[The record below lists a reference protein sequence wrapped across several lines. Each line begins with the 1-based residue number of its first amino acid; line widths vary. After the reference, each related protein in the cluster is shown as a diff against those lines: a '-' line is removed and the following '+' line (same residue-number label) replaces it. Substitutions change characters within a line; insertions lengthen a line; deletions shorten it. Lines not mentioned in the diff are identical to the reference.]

1 MKVMEMD
8 RWDDERLE
16 GLALVGLI
24 WVSGIGS

>member
-1 MKVMEMD
+1 VKVMEMD
-8 RWDDERLE
+8 RWDDELLE